1 MRNKMKAVKR
11 AICGLLSVI
20 IMSMLVTEPVY
31 AMEAGDAVLT
41 DTSAKANET
50 TGGVV
55 INPLYAD
62 VLDADEVSEELS
74 AIEEF
79 YNQVSFFS
87 DSTVYA
93 TEAQAVAY
101 LRSQMVQRAGV
112 IEVKV
117 ASSIYHSSMFGD
129 LFEAA
134 MAYDDSCSGQEGDA
148 LLGVW
153 SGYKG
158 SISGNSS
165 YYTLEY
171 TITYLSTYDQEEALT
186 EAVDAALEELNLTN
200 DTEYTKVYKIYNY
213 ICDNVDY
220 DYTSSGTLKHTAY
233 AAMCNKTAVCQGY
246 ALLFYRMCKEAGLS
260 VRYITGTGNGGA
272 HAWNIVKIGDYY
284 YNLDVTWDGQDST
297 TRSNYFLKSEVDFTN
312 HSRADEYATTEFITK
327 YPMASQSWKN
337 YEEVDEAL
345 GKENYEYTFTTIED
359 TTVSST
365 ASGKPKL
372 LVFYSDLCGYSQGT
386 ISSIS
391 GADFSDAD
399 IIAVNVLKS
408 DKDTVSAF
416 KATYGNDDIVFT
428 YDTVGLDN
436 TRMWEYVRLGGLGSS
451 IYYPV
456 VVYVDSNNV
465 VQYVTQGY
473 YGAGA
478 IRSNLDYYCGGFKV
492 EAGEAST
499 SILKGETYQVTTKVN
514 GEIINNAQLTWST
527 SDAGVATVNENGV
540 VTALAEGKCVITGKL
555 NDNYSVVVNVVV
567 VDGLETPQVTL
578 KSTDSGVEISWGTVD
593 GAEGYY
599 VYRRETSGTYTRI
612 KTLSGST
619 TTSYVDTTAVD
630 GTSYY
635 YAVRAYSGTT
645 LSSFVGKLI
654 TYTKGLGTPQIALNS
669 TGTGVEISWG
679 AVDGAEGYYVYR
691 REISGTYTRI
701 KTLSGST
708 TTSYVDTTAVDGT
721 SYYYAVRAYSGTTL
735 SGFEGKAITYV
746 K

>member
-1 MRNKMKAVKR
+1 MRNRMKAVKR

-31 AMEAGDAVLT
+31 AMEAEN
-41 DTSAKANET
+41 SALADSTGT
-50 TGGVV
+50 TKQVYDV
-55 INPLYAD
+55 IINPEYAD
-62 VLDADEVSEELS
+62 VLDTE
-74 AIEEF
+74 AIEAEL
-79 YNQVSFFS
+79 QELKELREQISLFS
-87 DSTVYA
+87 VDVVYK
-93 TEAQAVAY
+93 TIEEAAAY
-101 LRSQMVQRAGV
+101 LREQMVQRAGV
-112 IEVKV
+112 VEVKLP
-117 ASSIYHSSMFGD
+117 SGLYYSELFSD
-129 LFEAA
+129 LFDEA
-134 MAYDDSCSGQEGDA
+134 MEYSESCSGQEGDA
-148 LLGVW
+148 LRGVW
-153 SGYKG
+153 SGLGG
-158 SISGNSS
+158 SIYNDGSTV
-165 YYTLEY
+165 TLEY
-171 TITYLSTYDQEEALT
+171 EIKYLSTYDQEEALT
-186 EAVDAALEELNLTN
+186 EAVDAAMAELNLEN
-200 DTEYTKVYKIYNY
+200 ETEYNKVYKIYKY

-372 LVFYSDLCGYSQGT
+372 IVFYSDLCGYSQGT

-514 GEIINNAQLTWST
+514 GEIINNAQLSWST

-540 VTALAEGKCVITGKL
+540 VTALATGNCVITGKL

-567 VDGLETPQVTL
+567 VAGLETPQVTL
-578 KSTDSGVEISWGTVD
+578 KSTDGGVEISWGAVD
-593 GAEGYY
+593 GATGYI
-599 VYRRETSGTYTRI
+599 VYRKGTTGGYKKLTALAGVNSTSYVDTTAVNGTSYYYTVKAFNTTVQSAFADYYITYTAGLATPQV
-612 KTLSGST
+612 TLKSADSGVEINWGAVDGATGYIVYRKELTGGYKRLTVLAGVNS
-619 TTSYVDTTAVD
+619 TSYVDTTAVD

-635 YAVRAYSGTT
+635 YTVKAFNTSVQ
-645 LSSFVGKLI
+645 SSFEDVL
-654 TYTKGLGTPQIALNS
+654 YTP
-669 TGTGVEISWG
+669 
-679 AVDGAEGYYVYR
+679 
-691 REISGTYTRI
+691 
-701 KTLSGST
+701 
-708 TTSYVDTTAVDGT
+708 
-721 SYYYAVRAYSGTTL
+721 
-735 SGFEGKAITYV
+735 
-746 K
+746 